1 MKRLELVLLFV
12 AAIQPAHA
20 MVQGQ
25 RSLADIPTAQ
35 ETLLREVS
43 PKFHKTL
50 MISPVK
56 GWVAV
61 RAQLSGT
68 RLSNP
73 RIVHSELGGQYDSLA
88 IDLANN
94 LQVLGHSNFGSNTT
108 RNMLVHLLIYEIADG
123 RLAISFANLEDAEG
137 SQSRYYG
144 SAWMSVEKANHLW
157 VTINPLTLARNE
169 ARGPRTYTVGVEA
182 PTPPRSPLPRA
193 TGNKE
198 LSGTPYNLPR

>member
-1 MKRLELVLLFV
+1 MKRLFFSLLF
-12 AAIQPAHA
+12 AAGMQPAHA

-35 ETLLREVS
+35 ETLLRTVS

-50 MISPVK
+50 LISPVK

-68 RLSNP
+68 RLLNA
-73 RIVHSELGGQYDSLA
+73 RVIHSELSGEYDSLA
-88 IDLANN
+88 LELAKN
-94 LQVLGHSNFGSNTT
+94 LQVVGFSNFGSNAT

-123 RLAISFANLEDAEG
+123 RLAVSFANFEEAGG
-137 SQSRYYG
+137 SQWRYYG

-193 TGNKE
+193 VGNKE